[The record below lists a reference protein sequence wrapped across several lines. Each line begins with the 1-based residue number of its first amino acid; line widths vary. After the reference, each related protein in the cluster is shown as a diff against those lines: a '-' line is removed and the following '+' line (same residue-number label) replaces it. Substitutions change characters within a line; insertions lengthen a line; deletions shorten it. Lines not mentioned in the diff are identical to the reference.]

1 VQQRR
6 MVQPRGQVLD
16 GRDRLP
22 FVPAALRVA
31 ALELP
36 ARWNDR
42 TAALADVDRLLS
54 SAPPPDLALLPEASL
69 TGYVSP
75 GHDFDLSAF
84 AEPLDGP
91 TSEALSALAQ
101 KHRCALAGPLIE
113 KDGARCFNAFV
124 VFAADGAR
132 IAHYRKRRPWFP
144 ETWATPGSGPATPFD
159 VRGVSVTIAICFDV
173 HTLAADAG
181 RELRAADV
189 LLFPSAWVD
198 DGDDSRGDILPEVA
212 RAFDVSVVNANWG
225 LGSPRVRGQGGS
237 RIVGRDGRILAIASR
252 SGRIDATLSGK

>member
-1 VQQRR
+1 
-6 MVQPRGQVLD
+6 
-16 GRDRLP
+16 
-22 FVPAALRVA
+22 VPAALRVA

-42 TAALADVDRLLS
+42 AAALADVDRLLS
-54 SAPPPDLALLPEASL
+54 SAPPTDLALLPEASL

-75 GHDFDLSAF
+75 EHDFDLSAF

-91 TSEALSALAQ
+91 TSEALSALAR
-101 KHRCALAGPLIE
+101 KHGCALAGPLIE
-113 KDGARCFNAFV
+113 RDGARCFNAFV
-124 VFAADGAR
+124 VFAADGTR

-144 ETWATPGSGPATPFD
+144 ETWATPGDAPATPFD

-181 RELRAADV
+181 PELRAADV

-198 DGDDSRGDILPEVA
+198 DGDDSRGAILPDVA
-212 RAFDVSVVNANWG
+212 KTFDVAVVNANWG

-237 RIVGRDGRILAIASR
+237 RIVDRNGLVLATAARI
-252 SGRIDATLSGK
+252 GRIDSTLPGEKANPT